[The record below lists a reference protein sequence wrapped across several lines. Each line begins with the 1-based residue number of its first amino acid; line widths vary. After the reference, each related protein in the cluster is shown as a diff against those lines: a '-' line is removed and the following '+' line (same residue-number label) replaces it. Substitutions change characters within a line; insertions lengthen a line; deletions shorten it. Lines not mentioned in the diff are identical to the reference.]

1 MIGKY
6 FALILLFSSIYYWMA
21 AKSSSSAPPEAA
33 ERSPKAK
40 RQIHVSLT
48 SIRVQGDRDGV
59 MFCIRGFKVN
69 KKHDSKKMPIS
80 TRYIY
85 ESEDEAKAD
94 VTLFRWY
101 HGEKTNEPGEPAL
114 PEPWDPDWICK
125 PRVTVS
131 WTGIIAYLEV
141 EGGQLS
147 PNPRRLKK
155 ASGLDLTRN
164 RLPSAFFWFL
174 LTMTSLMPE
183 SPTMRSLMI
192 GWKS

>member
-1 MIGKY
+1 
-6 FALILLFSSIYYWMA
+6 MA

-101 HGEKTNEPGEPAL
+101 RGEKTNEPGEPAM

-131 WTGIIAYLEV
+131 RSNHRIFGSRRWQII
-141 EGGQLS
+141 
-147 PNPRRLKK
+147 
-155 ASGLDLTRN
+155 
-164 RLPSAFFWFL
+164 
-174 LTMTSLMPE
+174 PE
-183 SPTMRSLMI
+183 SKAPEESIWFRSD
-192 GWKS
+192 S